1 MTEVANR
8 QRTRTFD
15 QALRARAR
23 NVIPNGM
30 TGHMSVGALPPE
42 YPQFYDHGEGARIWD
57 VDGNE
62 YVDLMCSYG
71 PNILGYRHPKV
82 EAAVAAQHARGN
94 TLSGPAEC
102 MVELAE
108 LLVERVGHAEWAMFA
123 KNGTDGTSLC
133 LTIARATSGRS
144 AVVMAAGAY
153 HGWAGWSIFKPDG
166 TTKEERSLVYT
177 YTYNDLASVERAIHE
192 AGPDNVA
199 AVFVSPFRHDAGHD
213 EEIVDPAFARGLRA
227 LCDTYGAALVMDEV
241 RTGFRLHHGDSW
253 EPLGVAPDLSAW
265 SKAIANGQPL
275 GAVLGTNAYLDG
287 AERIFAT
294 GSFWYQ
300 AVPMAA
306 AIATIHAL
314 RDEAAIEAMVTAG
327 NQLRDGI
334 AAQSIDHQVAVNQTG
349 PVQMPNLSFP
359 GDVAFAK
366 ALAFCGVA
374 AANGTILH
382 PRHNWF
388 LCSAHTEEDIDRALI
403 ATDAGF
409 RAVRAQF
416 GSD

>member
-1 MTEVANR
+1 VTDLASHL
-8 QRTRTFD
+8 RTTTTD
-15 QALRARAR
+15 QELRSRARK
-23 NVIPNGM
+23 VIPNGM
-30 TGHMSVGALPPE
+30 TGHMSVGALPPD

-71 PNILGYRHPKV
+71 PNILGYRHPLV
-82 EAAVAAQHARGN
+82 EAAIAAQHSKGN
-94 TLSGPAEC
+94 TLSGPADC

-108 LLVERVGHAEWAMFA
+108 LLVERVAHAEWAMFA
-123 KNGTDGTSLC
+123 KNGTDATSLC
-133 LTIARATSGRS
+133 LTIARATTGRS

-166 TTKEERSLVYT
+166 TTKEERSLVHT

-192 AGPDNVA
+192 AGPRNVA

-213 EEIVDPAFARGLRA
+213 EELVDPEFASGLRT
-227 LCDTYGAALVMDEV
+227 LCDTHGAALVMDEV
-241 RTGFRLHHGDSW
+241 RTGFRLHHGASW

-275 GAVLGTNAYLDG
+275 AAVLGNAAFLEG

-306 AIATIHAL
+306 AIATINAL
-314 RDEAAIEAMVTAG
+314 RDEDAIGAMCAAG

-334 AAQSIDHQVAVNQTG
+334 AAQSKDHQVAVNQTG

-359 GDVAFAK
+359 GDVDFAK
-366 ALAFCGVA
+366 AFAFCGAA
-374 AANGTILH
+374 AANGAIVH

-388 LCSAHTEEDIDRALI
+388 LCSAHTEDDIDRALM